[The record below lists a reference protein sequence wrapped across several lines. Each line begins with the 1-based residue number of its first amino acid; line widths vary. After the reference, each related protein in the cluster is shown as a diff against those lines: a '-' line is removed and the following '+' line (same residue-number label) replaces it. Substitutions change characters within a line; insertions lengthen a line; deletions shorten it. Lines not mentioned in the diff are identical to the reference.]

1 LFDIDDFKSVNNTFG
16 HPVGDSVIK
25 KLADLCHDVF
35 RTEDIIGRMGGEE
48 FLCILP
54 RTDEKQCK
62 VIAERLLKK
71 ISQQV
76 FPENPG
82 LHITVSIGIASL
94 SQISPTS
101 EALYLHA
108 DAALYQAKHNGKN
121 NVVIYQ

>member
-1 LFDIDDFKSVNNTFG
+1 FKMVNDKFG
-16 HPVGDSVIK
+16 HPVGDKVIK
-25 KLADLCHDVF
+25 KIADLCHDVF
-35 RTEDIIGRMGGEE
+35 RNGDVIGRVGGEE

-62 VIAERLLKK
+62 VIAERFLKK

-76 FPENPG
+76 FQVEPS
-82 LHITVSIGIASL
+82 LQLTVSIGIATL
-94 SQISPTS
+94 SQLSPTS
-101 EALYLHA
+101 EMLYLHA